1 MDIFDKCLRFTR
13 ASEARTAG
21 LYPYFRA
28 AEGCDGPVVAIG
40 GRRIIMAGSNNYLG
54 LTTDPRVTRAVMD
67 AVGTYGTSCSG
78 SRYMTGT
85 IDLHNKL
92 EARLA
97 RFLGYEDA
105 LVIST
110 GYQTAQAIIPTLAQ
124 RGEYVISDKDNHASI
139 ASANVMATGLGAR
152 VLRYRPGDMGNL
164 EEILASIPHE
174 APKLI
179 VTDGVFSTTGTIADL
194 TGITRLAR
202 RHNARVMCD
211 DAHAVGVL
219 GPGGRGTAAH
229 FGLTAEVDVTMG
241 TFSKSLASLGGFV
254 AAPRAVIDY
263 IRHMAPS
270 LIFSASP
277 TPASAAAA
285 LAALDIIEAEPERIA
300 RLHANAARVRQGLET
315 LGFRVFGHADTGIVS
330 VLIGDEYTTILFTK
344 ELFDAGI
351 FVNPFVKPGVPE
363 GREMI
368 RTSYMSTHEDEH
380 LDRVIEAFA
389 VIGTRLGLIGGGAM
403 APAV

>member
-1 MDIFDKCLRFTR
+1 
-13 ASEARTAG
+13 
-21 LYPYFRA
+21 
-28 AEGCDGPVVAIG
+28 
-40 GRRIIMAGSNNYLG
+40 
-54 LTTDPRVTRAVMD
+54 
-67 AVGTYGTSCSG
+67 
-78 SRYMTGT
+78 
-85 IDLHNKL
+85 
-92 EARLA
+92 
-97 RFLGYEDA
+97 

-389 VIGTRLGLIGGGAM
+389 VIGKRLGLIGGGAM